1 LTAATARARDARNIP
16 SDLATAPRL
25 AYRLTLDLDDL
36 VKRSGPLPAGVDLG
50 REVVALL
57 TAAEPRRQ
65 AEEAIGR
72 GIPAPLLMDALDRV
86 LADTLRQLSG
96 RWSVALGAGRHVQDL
111 ATRYAAAM
119 AAVQAHVMT
128 AALEAQA
135 RRLSAESDIR
145 NLANLARTVADVND
159 VAIEMACLTGNTRKG
174 TVGAQSIASAA
185 NQLVASIDEIARSG
199 EDALREATSSNAT
212 AQQSLAMVTE
222 LAGTMDNI
230 TTATSETRGRIREL
244 EQAFDQI
251 AQVLGVIET
260 IAQQTNLLALNATI
274 EAARAGEAG
283 KGFAVVASEVKVL
296 ASQTAGA
303 TENIGRRIESL
314 RQVIGQITDAM
325 ERTGQAVAGG
335 QGAIG
340 RASDT
345 MSGIAGQVAEVKHH
359 IESITTVLAQQKEAS
374 AEIARNV
381 DDLAALARENEALL
395 LRMAENL
402 QGSNDRFS
410 ESAKSW
416 FTLSSPRSLCEMA
429 KIDHVLFKKR
439 VVDTLMGRTSWAA
452 SEVPD
457 HHGCRLGKWYD
468 SLQSEQIR
476 RIPAFAALVEPHKR
490 VHACARTALEHHHAG
505 RAGAAL
511 NALRDLNTASGEV
524 LHLLDQLS
532 QAIDAS
538 NQAEER
544 RADPRE
550 PVNQLTTIELEGDR
564 RNVVVEDRSRSGARV
579 AGLSGADVGRKLKMQ
594 HDGCD
599 CEGTVVWSDGKSAG
613 VKLRC
618 E

>member
-1 LTAATARARDARNIP
+1 
-16 SDLATAPRL
+16 
-25 AYRLTLDLDDL
+25 
-36 VKRSGPLPAGVDLG
+36 
-50 REVVALL
+50 
-57 TAAEPRRQ
+57 
-65 AEEAIGR
+65 
-72 GIPAPLLMDALDRV
+72 
-86 LADTLRQLSG
+86 
-96 RWSVALGAGRHVQDL
+96 
-111 ATRYAAAM
+111 
-119 AAVQAHVMT
+119 
-128 AALEAQA
+128 
-135 RRLSAESDIR
+135 
-145 NLANLARTVADVND
+145 
-159 VAIEMACLTGNTRKG
+159 
-174 TVGAQSIASAA
+174 
-185 NQLVASIDEIARSG
+185 
-199 EDALREATSSNAT
+199 
-212 AQQSLAMVTE
+212 
-222 LAGTMDNI
+222 
-230 TTATSETRGRIREL
+230 
-244 EQAFDQI
+244 
-251 AQVLGVIET
+251 
-260 IAQQTNLLALNATI
+260 
-274 EAARAGEAG
+274 
-283 KGFAVVASEVKVL
+283 VKVL

-579 AGLSGADVGRKLKMQ
+579 AGLGGADVGRKLKMQ

-613 VKLRC
+613 VKLKC